1 MSANKV
7 KAKIKN
13 KLSSNIFFILFI
25 VISSIAL
32 IFLTT
37 HFLDAQTR
45 FTFLQLQRSHI
56 IAVEVGILSIVL
68 IELIGRALITRA
80 KKSDIAQ
87 FGISIRAIFRVISYS
102 ALSIALISILASNP
116 TLALSVGAFSGIVIG
131 FASQSIIGNLI
142 ASLILVLARPF
153 IHGDTI
159 SVAGTKGKIIEVGV
173 IYTKVES
180 EENILHIPNIFLLT
194 NIIQRAKKQTK

>member
-1 MSANKV
+1 MSAKEV
-7 KAKIKN
+7 KTESNN

-25 VISSIAL
+25 VISSIVL

-56 IAVEVGILSIVL
+56 ISIEVGILSIVL
-68 IELIGRALITRA
+68 IELIGRAFITRA

-87 FGISIRAIFRVISYS
+87 FGISIRAIFRVISYL

-116 TLALSVGAFSGIVIG
+116 TLAISVGAFSGIVIG

>member
-87 FGISIRAIFRVISYS
+87 FGISIRAIFRVISYL

>member
-1 MSANKV
+1 MSANEV
-7 KAKIKN
+7 KTESKSRFSKN
-13 KLSSNIFFILFI
+13 SLFILFTVIFSI
-25 VISSIAL
+25 VL

-37 HFLDAQTR
+37 HFLETQTR

-56 IAVEVGILSIVL
+56 IAIEVGILSIIL
-68 IELIGRALITRA
+68 IELIGRELISRA
-80 KKSDIAQ
+80 KKSEVAQ
-87 FGISIRAIFRVISYS
+87 FGISVRAIFRVVSYLFLAISLIAILS
-102 ALSIALISILASNP
+102 ANP
-116 TLALSVGAFSGIVIG
+116 TLAISVGAFSGIVIG
-131 FASQSIIGNLI
+131 FSSQNIIGNLI

-153 IHGDTI
+153 VHSDMI
-159 SVAGTKGKIIEVGV
+159 SVAGNIGKVIEVGV

>member
-1 MSANKV
+1 MSAKEV
-7 KAKIKN
+7 KTESNN

-25 VISSIAL
+25 VISSIVL

-56 IAVEVGILSIVL
+56 IAIEVGILSIVL

-87 FGISIRAIFRVISYS
+87 LGISIRAIFRVISYL

-116 TLALSVGAFSGIVIG
+116 TLAISVGAFSGIVIG

-159 SVAGTKGKIIEVGV
+159 SVAGTKRE
-173 IYTKVES
+173 TR
-180 EENILHIPNIFLLT
+180 P
-194 NIIQRAKKQTK
+194 

>member
-87 FGISIRAIFRVISYS
+87 FGISIRAIFRVISYL

-159 SVAGTKGKIIEVGV
+159 SVAGTKGKIIEVGI
-173 IYTKVES
+173 IYTKLES

>member
-56 IAVEVGILSIVL
+56 IAIEVGILSIVL

-87 FGISIRAIFRVISYS
+87 FGISIRAIFRVISYL